1 MVIKMN
7 IKEIAADSLRFPFT
21 NWKKLLILLI
31 LVSFTVFM
39 GQFILII
46 IPISIILNG
55 YLIRIIESTLE
66 GSDEFPA
73 FSDLKKLIIDGIKFI
88 IVSTIYGI
96 PLLVVSVI
104 AWGFLTL
111 DPNSMN
117 YASFIISLIV
127 GFIVNIIFLMGLT
140 NMVYEKTIFGAFQ
153 FKRIINLINNVG
165 WKKYLIYLLFF
176 TLMVEGVDLITLVLS
191 SMVIFISP
199 LDIALVWEN
208 PISYSFLAYLIFN
221 GIISTYILIF
231 GSRFRG
237 LIYPI
242 KSLKSENE
250 TNTEA

>member
-1 MVIKMN
+1 LEKTPN
-7 IKEIAADSLRFPFT
+7 IVNSGFNYRVYGPSI
-21 NWKKLLILLI
+21 
-31 LVSFTVFM
+31 
-39 GQFILII
+39 ILIV

-88 IVSTIYGI
+88 IVSTIYGM
-96 PLLVVSVI
+96 PLFVGAVV

-117 YASFIISLIV
+117 YVSFLVSLIV
-127 GFIVNIIFLMGLT
+127 GFIVNIIFLMGLS
-140 NMVYEKTIFGAFQ
+140 NMVHEKTIFGAFQ
-153 FKRIINLINNVG
+153 FRKIINLINDVG
-165 WKKYLIYLLFF
+165 WKRYMIYLLFF
-176 TLMVEGVDLITLVLS
+176 TLIMEGVNLITLVLS
-191 SMVIFISP
+191 STVIFISP
-199 LDIALVWEN
+199 LDIPMVWEN
-208 PISYSFLAYLIFN
+208 PISYSFLAYVIFN

-237 LIYPI
+237 LIYPN
-242 KSLKSENE
+242 KSIKSENK

>member
-1 MVIKMN
+1 MN
-7 IKEIAADSLRFPFT
+7 FSDVFVDSLRYPFSD
-21 NWKKLLILLI
+21 WRKLLILLI
-31 LVSFTVFM
+31 MVSSTIFL

-46 IPISIILNG
+46 IPIGIILNG

-73 FSDLKKLIIDGIKFI
+73 FNDLKKLIIDGIKFI
-88 IVSTIYGI
+88 IVSMIYAI
-96 PLLVVSVI
+96 PLLVASFI
-104 AWGFLTL
+104 SLAFLTV

-117 YASFIISLIV
+117 YASFLISLIV
-127 GFIVNIIFLMGLT
+127 GFGVNIIFLMGLS

-153 FKRIINLINNVG
+153 FRKIISLINEVS

-176 TLMVEGVDLITLVLS
+176 TLMVEGVDLITLVIS
-191 SMVIFISP
+191 STVIFISP
-199 LDIALVWEN
+199 LDIPMVWEN
-208 PISYSFLAYLIFN
+208 HISYSFLAYVIFN

-242 KSLKSENE
+242 KSLKSENK
-250 TNTEA
+250 TNNEA

>member
-1 MVIKMN
+1 MEKTPN
-7 IKEIAADSLRFPFT
+7 IVNSGFNYRVYGPSI
-21 NWKKLLILLI
+21 
-31 LVSFTVFM
+31 
-39 GQFILII
+39 ILIV

-88 IVSTIYGI
+88 IVSTIYGM
-96 PLLVVSVI
+96 PLFVGAVV

-117 YASFIISLIV
+117 YVSFLVSLIV
-127 GFIVNIIFLMGLT
+127 GFIVNIIFLMGLS
-140 NMVYEKTIFGAFQ
+140 NMVHEKTIFGAFQ
-153 FKRIINLINNVG
+153 FRKIINLINDVG
-165 WKKYLIYLLFF
+165 WKRYMIYLLFF
-176 TLMVEGVDLITLVLS
+176 TLIMEGVNLITLVLS
-191 SMVIFISP
+191 STVIFISP
-199 LDIALVWEN
+199 LDIPMVWEN
-208 PISYSFLAYLIFN
+208 PISYSFLAYVIFN

-237 LIYPI
+237 LIYPN
-242 KSLKSENE
+242 KSIKSENK